1 MSNDCDLKMPISSV
15 RSAFNPVGVVD
26 PHGDREGPTD
36 GTPRNSKS
44 RPEALCTNARWGG
57 GVVSRFLGTV
67 GGYSPAVVDRVRRFA
82 LPWAA
87 TAAVLLGLWLLFVDT
102 VEAAQVYV
110 GVVVAAVAATGSEL
124 VRHQRIAGVS
134 PRPRRLL
141 RLWRPVA
148 SVPRDLW
155 LLTRAAASIGGGAPR
170 GRFRELPFDP
180 GEGGSEDLARYALAE
195 GAGSFSPNT
204 IVIGVD
210 VERRTLLAHQL
221 APDADP
227 ARSIDPLELG

>member
-1 MSNDCDLKMPISSV
+1 
-15 RSAFNPVGVVD
+15 
-26 PHGDREGPTD
+26 
-36 GTPRNSKS
+36 
-44 RPEALCTNARWGG
+44 
-57 GVVSRFLGTV
+57 
-67 GGYSPAVVDRVRRFA
+67 VVDRVRRFA

-87 TAAVLLGLWLLFVDT
+87 TGTVLFGLWLLFVDT
-102 VEAAQVYV
+102 VEAPQLYA
-110 GVVVAAVAATGSEL
+110 GAAVAAVAATASEL

-148 SVPRDLW
+148 AVPRDLW
-155 LLTRAAASIGGGAPR
+155 LLVGEVAAAVGGRAPR
-170 GRFRELPFDP
+170 GQFRELPFDP
-180 GEGGSEDLARYALAE
+180 GDGSPEDLARHALAE

-210 VERRTLLAHQL
+210 IERRALLAHQL
-221 APDADP
+221 VPDADP

>member
-1 MSNDCDLKMPISSV
+1 
-15 RSAFNPVGVVD
+15 
-26 PHGDREGPTD
+26 
-36 GTPRNSKS
+36 
-44 RPEALCTNARWGG
+44 
-57 GVVSRFLGTV
+57 VVSRFLDTAD
-67 GGYSPAVVDRVRRFA
+67 GYSPAVVDRVRRFA
-82 LPWAA
+82 LPWTA
-87 TAAVLLGLWLLFVDT
+87 TVAVLFGLWLLFVDT
-102 VEAAQVYV
+102 VEAAQLYA
-110 GVVVAAVAATGSEL
+110 GVVVAALAATGSEL

-155 LLTRAAASIGGGAPR
+155 LLAREAVGAIGGGAPR

-180 GEGGSEDLARYALAE
+180 GAGGPEDLARHGLAE